1 MKSNIIIT
9 GFMGTGKS
17 AVAKELAR
25 KLKMEFIDMD
35 RIIEERRGMSIADVF
50 AGHGEK
56 YFREQENK
64 LVKELSKKEN
74 TVIATGGG
82 TLLSSD
88 NARMLGQRGQIICL
102 YADSQTIYN
111 RVNKKNNRP
120 LLKRENV
127 LSEINRLLEERK
139 EAYNNFTIKID
150 TTNLNVQEVAD
161 KTITLLKRAWRAK
174 GEQMKEIKIKITE
187 DKEYKICIK
196 KGILINLGEHL
207 SKTIENKRIIII
219 TNSLVNCL
227 YGVKLLS
234 SLKKGGFNPDLI
246 DLIEIPDG
254 EKYKSLS
261 TAKYLYDELL
271 KRKAD
276 RTTTLIALGGG
287 VIGDLTG
294 FVAAT
299 YMRGLPLVHIP
310 TTLLAQVDSSIG
322 GKVAVDHLLAKN
334 IIGSFYQPK
343 AVYTDPEVLQTL
355 SDKDIK
361 NGIIEAIKIAII
373 KSPAFFKWL
382 EKNIDLLIKKHRD
395 LLCELVKE
403 AVSLKADI
411 VLKDPRE
418 RCLRKVLNFGHSIG
432 HVLEVGAG
440 YEDLSHGEAVALGM
454 LIETKIARNRG
465 ICSEEFEEKIKKIL
479 SFLTSSPSS
488 SRKRE
493 SIFKDIKNIDY
504 NQFWE
509 TLSLDKKN
517 EQGRM
522 TFILPET
529 LGKVSLIDNIS
540 KEEVIKA
547 LEEFKKEWSL

>member
-1 MKSNIIIT
+1 
-9 GFMGTGKS
+9 
-17 AVAKELAR
+17 
-25 KLKMEFIDMD
+25 
-35 RIIEERRGMSIADVF
+35 
-50 AGHGEK
+50 
-56 YFREQENK
+56 
-64 LVKELSKKEN
+64 
-74 TVIATGGG
+74 
-82 TLLSSD
+82 
-88 NARMLGQRGQIICL
+88 
-102 YADSQTIYN
+102 
-111 RVNKKNNRP
+111 
-120 LLKRENV
+120 
-127 LSEINRLLEERK
+127 
-139 EAYNNFTIKID
+139 
-150 TTNLNVQEVAD
+150 
-161 KTITLLKRAWRAK
+161 
-174 GEQMKEIKIKITE
+174 MKEIKVKITE
-187 DKEYKICIK
+187 DKEYKVCIE

-207 SKTIENKRIIII
+207 SKTIENKRIIVI
-219 TNSLVNCL
+219 TNPLVNCF

-234 SLKKGGFNPDLI
+234 SLKKGGFNLNLI
-246 DLIEIPDG
+246 DLIEISDG

-322 GKVAVDHLLAKN
+322 GKVAVDHPLAKN

-361 NGIIEAIKIAII
+361 NGIVEAIKISVI
-373 KSPAFFKWL
+373 KSPTFFKWL
-382 EKNIDLLIKKHRD
+382 EKNISRLLKKHRD

-403 AVSLKADI
+403 AVSLKVDI

-418 RCLRKVLNFGHSIG
+418 RGLRKVLNFGHSIG
-432 HVLEVGAG
+432 HALEVEAG
-440 YEDLSHGEAVALGM
+440 YQDLSHGEAVALGM

-465 ICSEEFEEKIKKIL
+465 ICSEEFEGQIKQIL
-479 SFLTSSPSS
+479 SFLPSSLLSLSAVSSSPSS
-488 SRKRE
+488 PSPSLSSPSSPLPFPHSSLSFPRKRE
-493 SIFKDIKNIDY
+493 SISILKYIKNIDY

-509 TLSLDKKN
+509 TLTLDKKN
-517 EQGRM
+517 SQGKI
-522 TFILPET
+522 TFILPEA
-529 LGKVSLIDNIS
+529 LGKVALIDDIN

-547 LEEFKKEWSL
+547 LEEFKKEWKLC

>member
-1 MKSNIIIT
+1 
-9 GFMGTGKS
+9 
-17 AVAKELAR
+17 
-25 KLKMEFIDMD
+25 
-35 RIIEERRGMSIADVF
+35 
-50 AGHGEK
+50 
-56 YFREQENK
+56 
-64 LVKELSKKEN
+64 
-74 TVIATGGG
+74 
-82 TLLSSD
+82 
-88 NARMLGQRGQIICL
+88 
-102 YADSQTIYN
+102 
-111 RVNKKNNRP
+111 
-120 LLKRENV
+120 
-127 LSEINRLLEERK
+127 
-139 EAYNNFTIKID
+139 
-150 TTNLNVQEVAD
+150 
-161 KTITLLKRAWRAK
+161 
-174 GEQMKEIKIKITE
+174 MKEIKIKITE

-196 KGILINLGEHL
+196 KGILINLDEHL

-246 DLIEIPDG
+246 DLIEVPDG

-299 YMRGLPLVHIP
+299 YIRGLPLVHIP

-322 GKVAVDHLLAKN
+322 GKVAVDHHLAKN

-361 NGIIEAIKIAII
+361 NGIVEAIKIAVI
-373 KSPAFFKWL
+373 KSPAFFKWI

-411 VLKDPRE
+411 VLKDPWE
-418 RCLRKVLNFGHSIG
+418 KGLRKVLNFGHSIG
-432 HVLEVGAG
+432 HALEVGAG
-440 YEDLSHGEAVALGM
+440 YQDLSHGEAVALGM
-454 LIETKIARNRG
+454 LVETKIARNRG
-465 ICSEEFEEKIKKIL
+465 MCSEEVEKQIKQIL
-479 SFLTSSPSS
+479 SFLSLSLSFPSPSLS
-488 SRKRE
+488 FPRKRE
-493 SIFKDIKNIDY
+493 SISKYIKNIDY

-509 TLSLDKKN
+509 TLTLDKKN
-517 EQGRM
+517 SQGKI
-522 TFILPET
+522 TFILPEA
-529 LGKVSLIDNIS
+529 LGKAVLIDDIN
-540 KEEVIKA
+540 KKEVIEA
-547 LEEFKKEWSL
+547 LEEFKKEWKLC

>member
-1 MKSNIIIT
+1 
-9 GFMGTGKS
+9 
-17 AVAKELAR
+17 
-25 KLKMEFIDMD
+25 
-35 RIIEERRGMSIADVF
+35 
-50 AGHGEK
+50 
-56 YFREQENK
+56 
-64 LVKELSKKEN
+64 
-74 TVIATGGG
+74 
-82 TLLSSD
+82 
-88 NARMLGQRGQIICL
+88 
-102 YADSQTIYN
+102 
-111 RVNKKNNRP
+111 
-120 LLKRENV
+120 
-127 LSEINRLLEERK
+127 
-139 EAYNNFTIKID
+139 
-150 TTNLNVQEVAD
+150 
-161 KTITLLKRAWRAK
+161 
-174 GEQMKEIKIKITE
+174 MKEIKIKITE

-196 KGILINLGEHL
+196 KGILINLDEHL

-246 DLIEIPDG
+246 DLIEVPDG

-322 GKVAVDHLLAKN
+322 GKVAIDHHLAKN

-361 NGIIEAIKIAII
+361 NGIVETIKIAVI
-373 KSPAFFKWL
+373 KSPAFFKWI

-411 VLKDPRE
+411 VLKDPWE
-418 RCLRKVLNFGHSIG
+418 KGLRKVLNFGHSIG
-432 HVLEVGAG
+432 HALEVGAG
-440 YEDLSHGEAVALGM
+440 YQDLSHGEAVALGM
-454 LIETKIARNRG
+454 LVETKIARNRG
-465 ICSEEFEEKIKKIL
+465 MCLEEFEEKIKQIL
-479 SFLTSSPSS
+479 SFPPACAVHADR
-488 SRKRE
+488 RKRE
-493 SIFKDIKNIDY
+493 SKSLFQYIKNIDY

-509 TLSLDKKN
+509 TLTLDKKN
-517 EQGRM
+517 SQGKI
-522 TFILPET
+522 TFILPEA
-529 LGKVSLIDNIS
+529 LGKAVLIDDIN
-540 KEEVIKA
+540 KKEVIEA
-547 LEEFKKEWSL
+547 LEEFKKEWKLC

>member
-1 MKSNIIIT
+1 
-9 GFMGTGKS
+9 
-17 AVAKELAR
+17 
-25 KLKMEFIDMD
+25 
-35 RIIEERRGMSIADVF
+35 
-50 AGHGEK
+50 
-56 YFREQENK
+56 
-64 LVKELSKKEN
+64 
-74 TVIATGGG
+74 
-82 TLLSSD
+82 
-88 NARMLGQRGQIICL
+88 
-102 YADSQTIYN
+102 
-111 RVNKKNNRP
+111 
-120 LLKRENV
+120 
-127 LSEINRLLEERK
+127 
-139 EAYNNFTIKID
+139 
-150 TTNLNVQEVAD
+150 
-161 KTITLLKRAWRAK
+161 
-174 GEQMKEIKIKITE
+174 MKEITVKITE

-196 KGILINLGEHL
+196 KGILINLGQHL
-207 SKTIENKRIIII
+207 SKTIENKGIIII

-234 SLKKGGFNPDLI
+234 FLKRGGFNLNLI

-271 KRKAD
+271 KRKVD

-322 GKVAVDHLLAKN
+322 GKVAVDHPLAKN

-343 AVYTDPEVLQTL
+343 AVYIDPDVLQTL

-361 NGIIEAIKIAII
+361 NGIAEAIKIAVI

-382 EKNIDLLIKKHRD
+382 EKNMNQLLKKHKD

-403 AVSLKADI
+403 AISLKVDI

-418 RCLRKVLNFGHSIG
+418 SGLRKVLNFGHSIG
-432 HVLEVGAG
+432 HALEVRAG
-440 YEDLSHGEAVALGM
+440 YQDLSHGEAVALGM

-465 ICSEEFEEKIKKIL
+465 ICSQDLEEQIKQIL
-479 SFLTSSPSS
+479 SFLRNQEIKPEGKLNVSNSLSSLSFP
-488 SRKRE
+488 RKRE
-493 SIFKDIKNIDY
+493 SIFKYIKNIDY

-509 TLSLDKKN
+509 TLTLDKKN
-517 EQGRM
+517 YQGRI
-522 TFILPET
+522 TFILPEA
-529 LGKVSLIDNIS
+529 LGKVSLIDNIN

-547 LEEFKKEWSL
+547 LEELKKE

>member
-1 MKSNIIIT
+1 
-9 GFMGTGKS
+9 
-17 AVAKELAR
+17 
-25 KLKMEFIDMD
+25 
-35 RIIEERRGMSIADVF
+35 
-50 AGHGEK
+50 
-56 YFREQENK
+56 
-64 LVKELSKKEN
+64 
-74 TVIATGGG
+74 
-82 TLLSSD
+82 
-88 NARMLGQRGQIICL
+88 
-102 YADSQTIYN
+102 
-111 RVNKKNNRP
+111 
-120 LLKRENV
+120 
-127 LSEINRLLEERK
+127 
-139 EAYNNFTIKID
+139 
-150 TTNLNVQEVAD
+150 
-161 KTITLLKRAWRAK
+161 
-174 GEQMKEIKIKITE
+174 MKEIKVKITE
-187 DKEYKICIK
+187 DKEYKVCIE

-207 SKTIENKRIIII
+207 SKTIENKRIIVI
-219 TNSLVNCL
+219 TNPLVNCF

-234 SLKKGGFNPDLI
+234 SLKKGGFNLNLI

-322 GKVAVDHLLAKN
+322 GKVAVDHPLAKN

-361 NGIIEAIKIAII
+361 NGIVEAIKIAVI
-373 KSPAFFKWL
+373 KSPTFFKWL
-382 EKNIDLLIKKHRD
+382 EKNISRLLKKHRD

-403 AVSLKADI
+403 AVSLKVDI

-418 RCLRKVLNFGHSIG
+418 RGLRKVLNFGHSIG
-432 HVLEVGAG
+432 HALEVEAG
-440 YEDLSHGEAVALGM
+440 YQDLSHGEAVALGM

-465 ICSEEFEEKIKKIL
+465 ICSEEFEGQIKQIL
-479 SFLTSSPSS
+479 SFLPSSLLSSSAASSSPSS
-488 SRKRE
+488 PSPSLSSPSSPLPFPNPSLSFPHSSLSFPRKRE
-493 SIFKDIKNIDY
+493 SISILKYIKNIDY

-509 TLSLDKKN
+509 TLTLDKKN
-517 EQGRM
+517 SQGKI
-522 TFILPET
+522 TFILPEA
-529 LGKVSLIDNIS
+529 LGKVALIDDIN

-547 LEEFKKEWSL
+547 LEEFKKEWKLC

>member
-1 MKSNIIIT
+1 
-9 GFMGTGKS
+9 
-17 AVAKELAR
+17 
-25 KLKMEFIDMD
+25 
-35 RIIEERRGMSIADVF
+35 
-50 AGHGEK
+50 
-56 YFREQENK
+56 
-64 LVKELSKKEN
+64 
-74 TVIATGGG
+74 
-82 TLLSSD
+82 
-88 NARMLGQRGQIICL
+88 
-102 YADSQTIYN
+102 
-111 RVNKKNNRP
+111 
-120 LLKRENV
+120 
-127 LSEINRLLEERK
+127 
-139 EAYNNFTIKID
+139 
-150 TTNLNVQEVAD
+150 
-161 KTITLLKRAWRAK
+161 
-174 GEQMKEIKIKITE
+174 MKEMKIKITE

-196 KGILINLGEHL
+196 KGIIINLGEHL

-234 SLKKGGFNPDLI
+234 SLKKGGFDPDLI
-246 DLIEIPDG
+246 DLIEVPDG

-334 IIGSFYQPK
+334 IIGSFYQPRV
-343 AVYTDPEVLQTL
+343 VYTDPEVLQTL
-355 SDKDIK
+355 SDQDIK
-361 NGIIEAIKIAII
+361 NGIVEAIKIAVI
-373 KSPAFFKWL
+373 KSPVFFKWL

-403 AVSLKADI
+403 AVSLKVDI

-418 RCLRKVLNFGHSIG
+418 KGLRKVLNFGHSIG
-432 HVLEVGAG
+432 HALEVGAG
-440 YEDLSHGEAVALGM
+440 YEDLSHGKAVALGM

-465 ICSEEFEEKIKKIL
+465 ICSEEFEKQIKHIL
-479 SFLTSSPSS
+479 SFLQNQESKPGEQTNMSNSLSSLSTSSSS
-488 SRKRE
+488 LSFPPVYRLPVRVHTQTGAGTGRRKRE
-493 SIFKDIKNIDY
+493 SKSIFKYIKNIDY

-509 TLSLDKKN
+509 TLTLDKKN
-517 EQGRM
+517 SQGKI
-522 TFILPET
+522 TFILPKA
-529 LGKVSLIDNIS
+529 LGKVVVIDDIN
-540 KEEVIKA
+540 KKEVIEA
-547 LEEFKKEWSL
+547 LEEFKKEWKLC

>member
-1 MKSNIIIT
+1 
-9 GFMGTGKS
+9 
-17 AVAKELAR
+17 
-25 KLKMEFIDMD
+25 
-35 RIIEERRGMSIADVF
+35 
-50 AGHGEK
+50 
-56 YFREQENK
+56 
-64 LVKELSKKEN
+64 
-74 TVIATGGG
+74 
-82 TLLSSD
+82 
-88 NARMLGQRGQIICL
+88 
-102 YADSQTIYN
+102 
-111 RVNKKNNRP
+111 
-120 LLKRENV
+120 
-127 LSEINRLLEERK
+127 
-139 EAYNNFTIKID
+139 
-150 TTNLNVQEVAD
+150 
-161 KTITLLKRAWRAK
+161 
-174 GEQMKEIKIKITE
+174 MKEIKVKITE
-187 DKEYKICIK
+187 DKEYKVCIE

-207 SKTIENKRIIII
+207 SKTIENKRIIVI
-219 TNSLVNCL
+219 TNSLVNCF

-234 SLKKGGFNPDLI
+234 SLKKGGFNLNLI

-322 GKVAVDHLLAKN
+322 GKVAVDYPLAKN
-334 IIGSFYQPK
+334 IIGSFYQPR
-343 AVYTDPEVLQTL
+343 AVYSDPEVLQTL

-361 NGIIEAIKIAII
+361 NGIVEAIKIAVI

-382 EKNIDLLIKKHRD
+382 EKNINQLLKKHRD

-403 AVSLKADI
+403 AVSLKVDI

-418 RCLRKVLNFGHSIG
+418 RGLRRVLNLGHSIG
-432 HVLEVGAG
+432 HALEVEAG
-440 YEDLSHGEAVALGM
+440 YQDLSHGEAVALGI

-465 ICSEEFEEKIKKIL
+465 MCPEEFEGQIKQIL
-479 SFLTSSPSS
+479 SFLSSSLLSSSAASSSQSPPSS
-488 SRKRE
+488 SLPFPPPSLSFPRKRE
-493 SIFKDIKNIDY
+493 SKSLFQYIKNIDY

-509 TLSLDKKN
+509 TLTLDKKN
-517 EQGRM
+517 SQSKI
-522 TFILPET
+522 TFILPEA
-529 LGKVSLIDNIS
+529 LGKTALIDDIN

-547 LEEFKKEWSL
+547 LEEFKKEWKLC

>member
-1 MKSNIIIT
+1 
-9 GFMGTGKS
+9 
-17 AVAKELAR
+17 
-25 KLKMEFIDMD
+25 
-35 RIIEERRGMSIADVF
+35 
-50 AGHGEK
+50 
-56 YFREQENK
+56 
-64 LVKELSKKEN
+64 
-74 TVIATGGG
+74 
-82 TLLSSD
+82 
-88 NARMLGQRGQIICL
+88 
-102 YADSQTIYN
+102 
-111 RVNKKNNRP
+111 
-120 LLKRENV
+120 
-127 LSEINRLLEERK
+127 
-139 EAYNNFTIKID
+139 
-150 TTNLNVQEVAD
+150 
-161 KTITLLKRAWRAK
+161 
-174 GEQMKEIKIKITE
+174 MKEIKIKITE

-276 RTTTLIALGGG
+276 RTTTLMALGGG

-322 GKVAVDHLLAKN
+322 GKVAVDHPLAKN

-361 NGIIEAIKIAII
+361 NGIVEAIKIAII

-382 EKNIDLLIKKHRD
+382 EKNIDQLINKHRD

-411 VLKDPRE
+411 VLKDPWE
-418 RCLRKVLNFGHSIG
+418 RGLRKVLNFGHSIG
-432 HVLEVGAG
+432 HVLEVGIG
-440 YEDLSHGEAVALGM
+440 YQDLSHGEAVALGM

-465 ICSEEFEEKIKKIL
+465 ICSEKFEGQIKEIL
-479 SFLTSSPSS
+479 SFPPSSLSSSLPSSPSHLPSPSS
-488 SRKRE
+488 SLPSSPPSLSFPSSFMSFPRKRE
-493 SIFKDIKNIDY
+493 SIFKYIINIDY

-509 TLSLDKKN
+509 TLTLDKKN
-517 EQGRM
+517 SQGKI
-522 TFILPET
+522 TFILPEA
-529 LGKVSLIDNIS
+529 LGKAVLIDDIN
-540 KEEVIKA
+540 KKEVIES
-547 LEEFKKEWSL
+547 LEEFKKEWKLC